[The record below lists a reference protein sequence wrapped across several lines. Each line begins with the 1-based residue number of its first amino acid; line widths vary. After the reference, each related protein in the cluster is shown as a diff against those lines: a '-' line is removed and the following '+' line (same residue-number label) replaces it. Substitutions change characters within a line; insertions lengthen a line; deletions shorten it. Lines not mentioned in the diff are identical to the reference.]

1 MARPNRMKHLQALNT
16 LRWTLQK
23 WLASHLGLVLIAA
36 SLLLGFYAYR
46 IIELIAV
53 RQATDTARVQAELV
67 THFRNFY
74 ASELAPRAT
83 RSGMALSHD
92 YKTVDNTLPL
102 PATLTIELGHYLSKL
117 EGGTQVKLYS
127 QQPFAW
133 REAERQLDDFQ
144 KSALAHLEREPNKP
158 YVREDTINGVRVLRY
173 VQADRMLAQC
183 VACHNSYPQSPRT
196 DWKVG
201 DVRGA
206 LEVVLPVSQWFFSGA
221 EVLNQALLIFL
232 SLLVGG
238 QVLIWLSFRRL
249 QRLFASSMELS
260 RSRKQA
266 IEALSLTESKLSS
279 IFDAVPES
287 VVVIDTQGII
297 VQCNPATA
305 ATFGYPVHEL
315 VGSNISRLMNPADE
329 SRHDTYIRTYLQ
341 TGVKHLFNQ
350 PRLMK
355 AKHRDGHEIVIRL
368 TISETRVADTHLL
381 IGIMQDYTSI
391 QATQAALVEARDKA
405 EQANRMRGEF
415 LANMSHEIR
424 TPMNGIL
431 GMVDLSLQGELSDKV
446 REYLSLTRESSQHLL
461 HVIDDILDFSKIEAG
476 ALDLNPQAVDPARL
490 VNQTALSFMPLAKA
504 KGLFWTIHIDPNLPA
519 SVTLDPVRV
528 RQILTNLLGNAL
540 KFTRSGGVE
549 ISAKW
554 PNAAGSGSTPTL
566 LLSVQDT
573 GIGFDP
579 QRKEALFSPFV
590 QADGSITRAFGGTGL
605 GLAICR
611 RLLDLMGGRIEG
623 ESQPG
628 KGARFDVYI
637 PVQWSEVSSE
647 GAEQALGDGGDVAHN
662 RTAMPAPSTSPQAAH
677 GQKKRLLLV
686 DDHAINLR
694 LLELLVDKMG
704 YAYVSATDGE
714 QALALLQNESF
725 DLVLMD
731 VMMPVMDGLTAVQ
744 HLRKYE
750 QTSGVRK
757 RTCVLFV
764 TAHAMTGD
772 AERFMAVGADGYMTK
787 PISPMALERELKRWL
802 GDR

>member
-1 MARPNRMKHLQALNT
+1 MNNLQQLNT
-16 LRWTLQK
+16 YRRRVQQ
-23 WLASHLGLVLIAA
+23 WLGNHLGWVLIVA
-36 SLLLGFYAYR
+36 SLLLGFYAYK
-46 IIELIAV
+46 IMGLIV
-53 RQATDTARVQAELV
+53 LRQATDTARVQAELV

-83 RSGMALSHD
+83 QSGMRLSHD
-92 YKTVDNTLPL
+92 YKTAQNTLPL
-102 PATLTIELGHYLSKL
+102 PATLTIELGHYLSKV
-117 EGGTQVKLYS
+117 EDGTQVKLYS

-133 REAERQLDDFQ
+133 RQAERQLDDFQ
-144 KSALAHLEREPNKP
+144 KRALAHLERDPSTP
-158 YVREDTINGVRVLRY
+158 YVQEDTLDGVRVLRY
-173 VQADRMLAQC
+173 AQADRMLAQC
-183 VACHNSYPQSPRT
+183 VACHNSHPQSPRT

-206 LEVVLPVSQWFFSGA
+206 LEVVLPVSQWLFSGA
-221 EVLNQALLIFL
+221 EVLNQAMLIFL

-238 QVLIWLSFRRL
+238 QVLIWLAFRRL
-249 QRLFASSMELS
+249 QRMFASSRELS

-287 VVVIDTQGII
+287 VVVIDTKGNI

-315 VGSNISRLMNPADE
+315 VGTNISRLMNADDE
-329 SRHDTYIRTYLQ
+329 RHHDTYIQTYLK

-355 AKHRDGHEIVIRL
+355 AKHQDGHEIVIRL

-381 IGIMQDYTSI
+381 IGIMQDFTSI
-391 QATQAALVEARDKA
+391 QATQAALVDARDRA

-431 GMVDLSLQGELSDKV
+431 GMVDLSLQGELSDKA
-446 REYLSLTRESSQHLL
+446 REYLSLARESSQHLL

-476 ALDLNPQAVDPARL
+476 ALDLNPQAIDVTRL
-490 VNQTALSFMPLAKA
+490 VQQTALSFVPLAKA
-504 KGLFWTIHIDPNLPA
+504 KGLFWRVQVDPLMPT
-519 SVTLDPVRV
+519 SVMLDPVRV
-528 RQILTNLLGNAL
+528 RQVLNNLLGNAL
-540 KFTRSGGVE
+540 KFTRAGGID
-549 ISAKW
+549 ISAQLLL
-554 PNAAGSGSTPTL
+554 GSDAQPAQTPTL
-566 LLSVQDT
+566 LLRVEDT

-579 QRKEALFSPFV
+579 ERTEALFSPFV
-590 QADGSITRAFGGTGL
+590 QADGSITRAYGGTGL

-611 RLLDLMGGRIEG
+611 RLVLLMGGRIETQSAIG
-623 ESQPG
+623 Q
-628 KGARFDVYI
+628 GARFDVLI
-637 PVQWSEVSSE
+637 PVQLHEPTALEQPGGVSVTSEKTT
-647 GAEQALGDGGDVAHN
+647 AEPPDQAHN
-662 RTAMPAPSTSPQAAH
+662 HPVHVDRQGRT
-677 GQKKRLLLV
+677 KRLLLV

-694 LLELLVDKMG
+694 LLELLVEKMG
-704 YAYVSATDGE
+704 YEHVSASDGE
-714 QALALLQNESF
+714 QALALLQNEHF

-731 VMMPVMDGLTAVQ
+731 VMMPVMDGLTAVR

-750 QTSGVRK
+750 QTSGANK

-764 TAHAMTGD
+764 TAQAMTGD

-787 PISPMALERELKRWL
+787 PISPTALERELKRWL
-802 GDR
+802 GDS